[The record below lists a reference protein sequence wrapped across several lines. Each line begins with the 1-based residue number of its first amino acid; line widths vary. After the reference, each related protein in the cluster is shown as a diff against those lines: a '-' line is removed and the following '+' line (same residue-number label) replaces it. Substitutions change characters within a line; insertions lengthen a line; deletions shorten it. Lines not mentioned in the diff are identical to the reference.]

1 MHGSKFPIDIS
12 MKYLL
17 GKPPIAPI
25 KINKSI
31 STGTSDDFDYPPLS
45 LCIKNVLQLPSV
57 SDKGFLVTIGDRS
70 VSGLVARDQ
79 LIGPNQ
85 VPVSNFSIT
94 KTDINSSS
102 GQALTMGE
110 KPNIASIS
118 ATNSVEMAFG
128 EIITNLSSVY
138 IGDVSKIKL
147 SANWMAN
154 SSEKKELFNLYQA
167 VERLSQ
173 VCRKSNIVIPVGKDS
188 LSMSTKWGKNYS
200 NEVKSPLS
208 LSLIHI

>member
-1 MHGSKFPIDIS
+1 

-17 GKPPIAPI
+17 GKPPITPI
-25 KINKSI
+25 KISKSI
-31 STGTSDDFDYPPLS
+31 STDSSDDFDYPSLS
-45 LCIKNVLQLPSV
+45 LCIKNVLQLPCV

-154 SSEKKELFNLYQA
+154 SSEKKELFNLY
-167 VERLSQ
+167 
-173 VCRKSNIVIPVGKDS
+173 PVS
-188 LSMSTKWGKNYS
+188 YTHLTLPTIYS
-200 NEVKSPLS
+200 V
-208 LSLIHI
+208 